1 MTKVFKSI
9 FPYNQQLI
17 AEYALMDDQA
27 VDHALTKT
35 AKAYRHWSE
44 QSFAYRAD
52 ILNNVAGILRR
63 DKDELAIL
71 ITNEMGKVL
80 AESKGEVEKC
90 AWVCEYYAQNAE
102 AFLQDET
109 IEAGYHKSFVSYH
122 PIGAVLAIMPWNFP
136 FWQVFRFAA
145 PTLMAGNTALLKH
158 APNVTGCSLAIQK
171 IFEEAG
177 AQDGVF
183 QSLVIDTPEVEKII
197 AADIVQAVTL
207 TGSERAG
214 TSVAMLAGKHIKKSV
229 LELGG
234 SDALIVLAD
243 ADIEKAAAVA
253 IQSRMLNAG
262 QSCIASKRF
271 IVEKAIED
279 EFVHQLQSQILKLK
293 QGDPF
298 SEGVTTGP
306 MARLDLAHEL
316 ERQMRSSIKSGAVLQ
331 IGGEVD
337 GANFQPSMLLKVHK
351 GMATFEE
358 EAFGP
363 LASVMSVAN
372 DGEAIAMANQ
382 SNYGLGGS
390 IWTRDVE
397 KGIALGRK
405 INSGAVFV
413 NSLVKSDPRL
423 PFGGVKKSGYGRELG
438 RHGILEFM
446 NAKTIAAEQ

>member
-9 FPYNQQLI
+9 FPYNQQQI
-17 AEYALMDDQA
+17 AEYPLMDNRA
-27 VDHALTKT
+27 IASTLTKT
-35 AKAYRHWSE
+35 ARAYTHWSE
-44 QSFAYRAD
+44 QSFAYRTE
-52 ILNNVAGILRR
+52 ILNKVATILRR
-63 DKDELAIL
+63 DRDQLATL

-80 AESKGEVEKC
+80 PESKGEVEKC

-102 AFLQDET
+102 AFLQDEA
-109 IEAGYHKSFVSYH
+109 IEADYYKSFVSYH
-122 PIGAVLAIMPWNFP
+122 PTGAVLAIMPWNFP
-136 FWQVFRFAA
+136 FWQVFRYAA

-171 IFEEAG
+171 IFDEAG
-177 AQDGVF
+177 ALDGVF
-183 QSLVIDTPEVEKII
+183 QSLIVDTQDVEQIVSS
-197 AADIVQAVTL
+197 DIVQAVTL

-214 TSVAMLAGKHIKKSV
+214 ASVAALAGKHIKKSV

-253 IQSRMLNAG
+253 VQSRMLNAG

-279 EFVHQLQSQILKLK
+279 QFIHQLQLQILKLK

-298 SEGVTTGP
+298 VEGITTGP
-306 MARLDLAHEL
+306 MARLDLAREL
-316 ERQMRSSIKSGAVLQ
+316 KRQMQSTVKSGAILE
-331 IGGEVD
+331 IGGDVD
-337 GANFQPSMLLKVHK
+337 GANFQPSLLLKVQK

-363 LASVMSVAN
+363 LASVITAVSES
-372 DGEAIAMANQ
+372 DAISIANQ

-405 INSGAVFV
+405 INSGAVFI

-423 PFGGVKKSGYGRELG
+423 PFGGIKKSGYGRELG
-438 RHGILEFM
+438 RLGILEFM
-446 NAKTIAAEQ
+446 NAKTIAAE